1 MAKSDYHYDPSPAT
15 SRNPIS
21 PVEIAQLIEDEGR
34 VLFRDQMRLMHFL
47 NRVASTID
55 AYRGQITQLN
65 RDVNTMRI
73 GSESAG
79 RSSNLSPIEN
89 AKFAPPEELAKIV
102 DAVARERFELANKA
116 FKDAGELRTTVVRDY
131 SRLKFA
137 VSGILDDESLTPGT
151 RDRFKKLLEGP
162 GPTDLR
168 DPAVQAT
175 DSIAHA
181 SEALDRADTSA
192 EPAIEATSDAPS
204 DEPEVTESDSLA
216 ELFS

>member
-21 PVEIAQLIEDEGR
+21 PVEIA
-34 VLFRDQMRLMHFL
+34 
-47 NRVASTID
+47 
-55 AYRGQITQLN
+55 
-65 RDVNTMRI
+65 
-73 GSESAG
+73 
-79 RSSNLSPIEN
+79 LSPIEN

-216 ELFS
+216 ELAVYRGERSAAQLGHALRSHALCQYC